1 MEPIT
6 FNTDLTQNML
16 AVVPE
21 ILLVLLGAVVLY
33 IDLYSH
39 ESGRR
44 QAGYWAGIGL
54 LIIAGITAAL
64 TVAIPGETL
73 REQLVLGGMLRFD
86 EFTQIF
92 RVMIYIAAGL
102 ACLLAVGD
110 DRLRYKGEFY
120 IITIVASI
128 GAGLMS
134 GAANLVMVFLAL
146 ETLSISLYALAGFV
160 RHDARSAESGI
171 KYFLLGAFSSA
182 FTLYG
187 FSLLFGFTGEL
198 NIYAIGRELASGA
211 MTEVPVIVALM
222 MITVGFGFKISA
234 VPFHFWTPDVYEGSP
249 TPMTAYVSV
258 ASKAASFALLLRLF
272 LAVFPPD
279 ELVVGAV
286 VDYSALWVPTLAVLA
301 VVSMTLGNLLALV
314 QTNIKRLLAYS
325 SIAQAG
331 YTLIGVAAISTT
343 DGGDGAAAVAFY
355 MFMYVLTN
363 MLAFGCVLVFANAT
377 QSESIADMAGLG
389 KRNLGLALMMAIALL
404 SLAGIPPAAGFVGKF
419 LLFRVAVDAGLI
431 WLAII
436 GVLNSIIALY
446 YYLIVIKVMFF
457 DVGPD
462 DEKPIAMSSTYARTL
477 AVTALGVIALGTV
490 LATPII
496 SWATDAG
503 LQLFV

>member
-1 MEPIT
+1 MEPLE
-6 FNTDLTQNML
+6 FNTDLAQNML
-16 AVVPE
+16 AVTPE
-21 ILLVLLGAVVLY
+21 ILLILLGAVVLF
-33 IDLYSH
+33 IDLYSP
-39 ESGRR
+39 ESRRR

-54 LIIAGITAAL
+54 LVVAGITTVL
-64 TVAIPGETL
+64 TVTIPGETL
-73 REQLVLGGMLRFD
+73 NDQLVLGGMLRFD

-92 RVMIYIAAGL
+92 RVMVYIAAGL
-102 ACLLAVGD
+102 TCLLAIGD
-110 DRLRYKGEFY
+110 ERLRYKGEFY
-120 IITIVASI
+120 LVTIVASI

-160 RHDARSAESGI
+160 RDDARSAESGI

-187 FSLLFGFTGEL
+187 FSLLYGFTGQL
-198 NIYAIGRELASGA
+198 NIYAIGRVLAEGA
-211 MTEVPVIVALM
+211 LTDAPVIVALM

-258 ASKAASFALLLRLF
+258 ASKAASFSLFLRLF

-279 ELVVGAV
+279 ELIPNAA

-301 VVSMTLGNLLALV
+301 VISMTLGNLLALV

-331 YTLIGVAAISTT
+331 YTLIGVAAIATT
-343 DGGDGAAAVAFY
+343 DGGDGAAAVSFY

-363 MLAFGCVLVFANAT
+363 ILAFGCVLVFANAT

-389 KRNLGLALMMAIALL
+389 RRNFGLALMMAIALL

-419 LLFRVAVDAGLI
+419 LLFRAAVDAGLV

-457 DVGPD
+457 DPSPD
-462 DEKPIAMSSTYARTL
+462 EEQPIPMSLTYARTL
-477 AVTALGVIALGTV
+477 GATALGVVALGTV

-496 SWATDAG
+496 NWATDAG